1 MSWALHGKPEGSGI
15 SSEGSGGEGRHREVS
30 PLFSLA
36 ILQPHSMAV
45 GSRAAGQERELS
57 AKQGLSLP

>member
-1 MSWALHGKPEGSGI
+1 MVNQRAVGFPLRGQEENAGT
-15 SSEGSGGEGRHREVS
+15 GRS
-30 PLFSLA
+30 PPLFSLA

-45 GSRAAGQERELS
+45 GSGAAGQEGELS